1 MSGTDDRFL
10 SSVMLPV
17 TPLAAHQ
24 TTEARQ
30 TTKNDGLSHC
40 VSATDGYALWAPTWD
55 ATPSPIVELEHR
67 VLRPWIERLHPRRA
81 IDVGC
86 GTGRWASPL
95 SAIGI
100 DASPAMLAIAAG
112 KPGLGG
118 RLVAADATAL
128 PIQTACA
135 DLVLCTLTIGH
146 IRDPLA
152 ALQELSRI
160 LEPGGALIL
169 TDFHPA
175 AAAVGWRRTFRSDG
189 RVYEIEN
196 HPYTLEELR
205 DGAVGLVLR
214 EWAEATIGEPER
226 ELFERAGRPELF
238 EAASRTPAVLLTQ
251 WLRL

>member
-1 MSGTDDRFL
+1 MHT
-10 SSVMLPV
+10 
-17 TPLAAHQ
+17 Q
-24 TTEARQ
+24 
-30 TTKNDGLSHC
+30 
-40 VSATDGYALWAPTWD
+40 VSPAEGYALWAQTWD
-55 ATPSPIVELEHR
+55 ATPSPIVALEHR
-67 VLRPWIERLHPRRA
+67 MLLPWIERSRPRRA

-100 DASPAMLAIAAG
+100 DASPAMLAIAAD
-112 KPGLGG
+112 KPRMRG

-128 PIQTACA
+128 PIQTGCA
-135 DLVLCTLTIGH
+135 DLVLCTLTLGH

-152 ALQELSRI
+152 ALHELSRI

-169 TDFHPA
+169 TDFHPGA
-175 AAAVGWRRTFRSDG
+175 AGVGWRRTFRSEG

-214 EWAEATIGEPER
+214 EWAAATIGEPER
-226 ELFERAGRPELF
+226 EVFERAGRPELF

-251 WLRL
+251 WSRL